1 MIERMDPNM
10 SRAAAWDMQYEKFK
24 ASVLP
29 STACP
34 RRPAS
39 GWESVEDA
47 VRYWDNV
54 QEFQKERI
62 DFLTRVLS
70 PCAGRKVLDIGSGPG
85 VLAIPLAE
93 QGALVTAVDPSP
105 GMISVLEA
113 KKRERDLGGIAC
125 LNLPW
130 EKVDVSRDLDGPYD
144 AVVASLSLMMDDIRG
159 SLLKMKQVCRGRV
172 HLVWVKGESTWEK
185 HMRSIRSLLNSD
197 PRAMRPG
204 ADLLAGIVK
213 ELGYE
218 PEITS
223 APFPYGERFASRAA
237 ALEHMKDYFGIMGA
251 DQAGKLS
258 GYLDTCLEPKGGACI
273 LNLPAEAWVISW

>member
-1 MIERMDPNM
+1 MADNMDRKI
-10 SRAAAWDMQYEKFK
+10 SQAAAWDRQCEMYKMS
-24 ASVLP
+24 ALP
-29 STACP
+29 SSAES
-34 RRPAS
+34 RRRAS

-47 VRYWDNV
+47 GRYWENV

-62 DFLTRVLS
+62 DFLTGMLS

-113 KKRERDLGGIAC
+113 KKLERGLGGITC

-130 EKVDVSRDLDGPYD
+130 EKVDVARDLDGPYD

-185 HMRSIRSLLNSD
+185 HIKAIRSLLKSD
-197 PRAMRPG
+197 SRVFRPG
-204 ADLLAGIVK
+204 ADLLAGIVR

-223 APFPYGERFASRAA
+223 APFPYVERFASRTA
-237 ALEHMKDYFGIMGA
+237 ALEHMKAYFGVMGA
-251 DQAGKLS
+251 DQTGKLS
-258 GYLDTCLEPKGGACI
+258 GYLDTCLEPKDGACV
-273 LNLPAEAWVISW
+273 LNLSAEAWVITW